1 MVRKLAVVLA
11 AVVGVMSFPVIWGSA
26 APQPPATPT
35 LVQNIRSV
43 EQHLDRALR
52 LLNAAE
58 ELVDAKQMGK
68 TDRAIDQAMGL
79 VGDAE
84 RKADKALSM
93 VRQVE
98 ATKLTKAQVEEVERL
113 SAEARTQVRAAH
125 ALIDRTGQKTANHQ
139 KLRGVLI
146 GADNRMDQAVKVL
159 KQIGARL

>member
-1 MVRKLAVVLA
+1 
-11 AVVGVMSFPVIWGSA
+11 
-26 APQPPATPT
+26 
-35 LVQNIRSV
+35 
-43 EQHLDRALR
+43 
-52 LLNAAE
+52 
-58 ELVDAKQMGK
+58 
-68 TDRAIDQAMGL
+68 
-79 VGDAE
+79 
-84 RKADKALSM
+84 M